1 MPVTLKL
8 SKKFYETFGEQVTN
22 ELVDAINQV
31 DATYRSDLREM
42 NESNFARSDAK
53 QELRAAQFE
62 QRFAQF
68 EARMEQRFAQFEQR
82 FVQFEAN
89 ADARF
94 AKFEVQIERGF
105 NAQSRFIL
113 LCWATLLAA
122 IIALK

>member
-1 MPVTLKL
+1 MPP
-8 SKKFYETFGEQVTN
+8 SCGSARQV
-22 ELVDAINQV
+22 LA
-31 DATYRSDLREM
+31 S
-42 NESNFARSDAK
+42 FP
-53 QELRAAQFE
+53 E
-62 QRFAQF
+62 QRFA
-68 EARMEQRFAQFEQR
+68 
-82 FVQFEAN
+82 QFEAN